1 MKDKLIAKSI
11 NDIKEWC
18 ELYKGSPV
26 LSLDL
31 ETSGLSFKTD
41 KIVGYALSC
50 QENTGIYIPV
60 GHTKVKDNVKHDL
73 VLPYIADLVDSVDL
87 VVIYNAKFDTR
98 FLQKYGLDIPTDKVK
113 DVWLQVFVVGEP
125 YAAFNLGSG
134 LKDQVKYYYN
144 HQMTEFNDLFPVKR
158 KVKNCAVL
166 PAITVGEYAIEDAD
180 YTLRLHNKLYPK
192 VVNKIYYQL
201 EESLWPIAREIER
214 NGFKANVD
222 HFYAEASKLRD
233 RQKEL
238 AKEIAKMFRDAG
250 IRHPVNIDS
259 PAVLADVLY
268 SPDKMGIPV
277 QVKTKK
283 DKASTD
289 KKALIMLKDEY
300 PIADKI
306 LDYRALTKAIS
317 SLEKTL
323 PDSVDPE
330 SGRIYT
336 EYNQIGATTGRFSSS
351 GPNLQNVAKGA
362 TLAGVDV
369 VTRDGF
375 IAEDDYYLMELDYK
389 QIEMICLAYV
399 AKERKILD
407 TYYSEEGDLHS
418 LTASFVYGG
427 DPADVTKKQ
436 RNNAKMFNYLIV
448 YGGTGYG
455 MAQRSELSLEEADR
469 VVELL
474 KEAYPHIQIYDEKL
488 RKQVV
493 KGEGSALNQ
502 RGFVKSWLG
511 RKMFLP
517 SVVRKLNMNSSA
529 YVDND
534 LRSAVNRYCQ
544 GSAAE
549 IQKIG
554 LIKTYKAAIRHF
566 GDSVKMVAQTH
577 DSQTWEIPKSIAP
590 DDAFEILAKTME
602 VDLMNWS
609 RNHPHPII
617 KVDCQLGLSWGA
629 LMDYEPG
636 VTYEDLLNNAESQS
650 EKQVYEETAIKIDV
664 SDFDATLVAMLEEL
678 YPGEHELVSSDTI
691 VGKTSLTQDEIYD
704 MISAS
709 V

>member
-1 MKDKLIAKSI
+1 MKDKVIATSLT
-11 NDIKEWC
+11 DVKEWC
-18 ELYKGSPV
+18 EKYKNSPV

-31 ETSGLSFKTD
+31 ETSGLDFNTD

-50 QENTGIYIPV
+50 QEKTGIYIPV
-60 GHTKVKDNVKHDL
+60 GHTKVKDNVKHDQ
-73 VLPYIADLVDSVDL
+73 VLPLVAELVDSVDL

-144 HQMTEFNDLFPVKR
+144 HQMTEFSDLFPVKR
-158 KVKNCAVL
+158 KIKNCATL
-166 PAITVGEYAIEDAD
+166 PALTVGEYAIEDAD
-180 YTLRLHNKLYPK
+180 YTLRLHNKIYPQ

-201 EESLWPIAREIER
+201 EEQLWPIAREIER
-214 NGFKANVD
+214 NGFKANID
-222 HFYAEASKLRD
+222 HFYSEATKLRA

-238 AKEIAKMFRDAG
+238 SKEIAGMFKAAG

-259 PAVLADVLY
+259 PAVLSDVLY
-268 SPDKMGIPV
+268 SQDKMAIPV

-283 DKASTD
+283 GEASTD
-289 KKALIMLKDEY
+289 KKALTMLKDEY

-306 LDYRALTKAIS
+306 LDYRALSKAIS

-323 PDSVDPE
+323 PGSVDPE

-362 TLAGVDV
+362 TLAGVEV
-369 VTRDGF
+369 ITRDGF
-375 IAEDDYYLMELDYK
+375 IAEDGYYLMELDYK

-399 AKERKILD
+399 AKEKKILD

-418 LTASFVYGG
+418 LTASYVYGG
-427 DPADVTKKQ
+427 DPSEVTKKQ

-474 KEAYPHIQIYDEKL
+474 KKAYPGIQIYDEKL
-488 RKQVV
+488 RAQVV
-493 KGEGSALNQ
+493 KGEGNKLNQ
-502 RGFVKSWLG
+502 RGYVKSWLG

-517 SVVRKLNMNSSA
+517 SVVRKLNTNSNA
-529 YVDND
+529 YVEND

-577 DSQTWEIPKSIAP
+577 DSQTWEIPKSIPP
-590 DDAFEILAKTME
+590 DEAFNILATTME

-609 RNHPHPII
+609 PKYKHPII
-617 KVDCQLGLSWGA
+617 KVDCQVGLSWGA
-629 LMDYEPG
+629 LVDYTPG
-636 VTYEDLLNNAESQS
+636 ITYEDLLEHSESKS
-650 EKQVYEETAIKIDV
+650 EETTEDSVIRIDV
-664 SDFDATLVAMLEEL
+664 SGFDSTLVSMLEEL
-678 YPGEHELVSSDTI
+678 YPGDNELFNGDGI
-691 VGKTSLTQDEIYD
+691 VAKTSLTQDEIYD
-704 MISAS
+704 MIAAS